1 MYLFTESFSFST
13 FPFFYKPVIFILT
26 LILEFKDNI
35 FKLWIEIDLGIEK
48 AIVLLNILYTLSTV
62 TSSSHLLTAS
72 INYFIPEQFASCQE
86 MKSLIR
92 FTLRN
97 RLLEVTKLRSM
108 ESISPCGIFYFFVPT
123 CFNVHMNPTLYRGQ
137 V

>member
-1 MYLFTESFSFST
+1 M
-13 FPFFYKPVIFILT
+13 IFILT

-48 AIVLLNILYTLSTV
+48 DIVLLKILYTLSTV

-86 MKSLIR
+86 MESLIR

-108 ESISPCGIFYFFVPT
+108 ESISPCGIFFFFVPT

-137 V
+137 I